1 MRDTYRAVIQHC
13 GGDGAISELERMAA
27 RRIGALEAE
36 LVHME
41 TKFGIIRAAGG
52 EPDAVSLDLYSR
64 LSNTHR
70 RHCESVGWLRR
81 SRDVTPSLREYL
93 TVRTEIGAETCTSEA
108 PRRDS
113 VPPESGAELI
123 GESNSSDRG

>member
-41 TKFGIIRAAGG
+41 SRFGTIRAEGG
-52 EPDAVSLDLYSR
+52 EPDAMSLDLYSR
-64 LSNTHR
+64 LSNTQR

-81 SRDVTPSLREYL
+81 QRDVTPSLREYL
-93 TVRTEIGAETCTSEA
+93 TVRAELGTETRTSEA

-113 VPPESGAELI
+113 VPPESGAELAH
-123 GESNSSDRG
+123 ESNSSDGG

>member
-41 TKFGIIRAAGG
+41 SRFGAIRAEGG
-52 EPDAVSLDLYSR
+52 EPDAISLDLYQRMANSQ
-64 LSNTHR
+64 R
-70 RHCESVGWLRR
+70 RCCESIGWQRR
-81 SRDVTPSLREYL
+81 QRNITPSLREYL
-93 TVRTEIGAETCTSEA
+93 TVRAELGTETRTSEA
-108 PRRDS
+108 PRPDS
-113 VPPESGAELI
+113 VLPESDAGLTGEL
-123 GESNSSDRG
+123 DATRQR

>member
-41 TKFGIIRAAGG
+41 SRFGAIRAEGG
-52 EPDAVSLDLYSR
+52 EPDVISLDLYSR
-64 LSNTHR
+64 LSNTQR
-70 RHCESVGWLRR
+70 RHCESVGWERR
-81 SRDVTPSLREYL
+81 ARNITPSLREYL
-93 TVRTEIGAETCTSEA
+93 TVRAELGTETRTSEA
-108 PRRDS
+108 PRHDS
-113 VPPESGAELI
+113 VLPESRAELAH
-123 GESNSSDRG
+123 ESNSSGEG